1 VAYFVEQGVPG
12 LSLQPRTEACF
23 NSNAVRNVLG
33 GGRKMAKFGRFE
45 FGKEKP
51 AEIYDQGD
59 YMELDDKGFVR
70 IFSGKLSV
78 LQSLD
83 TPPRLVNAI
92 HLDKGQSVREIS
104 ELTKQA

>member
-1 VAYFVEQGVPG
+1 M
-12 LSLQPRTEACF
+12 
-23 NSNAVRNVLG
+23 RNELG

-51 AEIYDQGD
+51 AEIYDLGD

-78 LQSLD
+78 FQSLD
-83 TPPRLVNAI
+83 PPRLVNAI
-92 HLDKGQSVREIS
+92 HLDKGQSVREIR
-104 ELTKQA
+104 T